1 MTFNHSPF
9 TPQLPD
15 ADNRILCWEKLYGSA
30 KGLAIVN
37 AVKQS
42 EFPILIIASDIKAM
56 ENLAEEIRFFTNEDA
71 EIPIYTFPD
80 WEVLPYD
87 IFSPYQD
94 ITSERIQTLSN
105 IITLNKGLVITTIS
119 TAMSKLMP
127 VSYLAARS
135 MSFNKG
141 DMIDLDEFKT
151 GLINFGYKSVSQ
163 VVEHGE
169 FAVRGAI
176 IDLYPMGSHVP
187 LRIDLFDDTI
197 DSVRKFDPETQKSIE
212 NVDEIAILPANELD
226 FSESGIKRFRH
237 NWREYFASSPL
248 NSEIYTDVS
257 NQLVPQGIEFYLP
270 FFFESTNT
278 LFDYFNHTPIVIV
291 DADMKHTVSEQWEN
305 ISRRYRVVTDDLA
318 RTVLKPEDIYLTP
331 DEIDEKLEECLRIQI
346 SPFISEDKKG
356 WLHML
361 PVYLCSYL

>member
-15 ADNRILCWEKLYGSA
+15 ADNRILSWEKLYGSA

-37 AVKQS
+37 AVKQN

-163 VVEHGE
+163 VVQHGE

-212 NVDEIAILPANELD
+212 NVDEIAILPAN
-226 FSESGIKRFRH
+226 
-237 NWREYFASSPL
+237 
-248 NSEIYTDVS
+248 
-257 NQLVPQGIEFYLP
+257 
-270 FFFESTNT
+270 
-278 LFDYFNHTPIVIV
+278 
-291 DADMKHTVSEQWEN
+291 
-305 ISRRYRVVTDDLA
+305 
-318 RTVLKPEDIYLTP
+318 
-331 DEIDEKLEECLRIQI
+331 
-346 SPFISEDKKG
+346 
-356 WLHML
+356 
-361 PVYLCSYL
+361 